1 MKENTW
7 KHTIN
12 SAKAAPQSPARHFQF
27 KSLAAVLGN
36 KDEKLDNDPGNIF
49 AISTATNV
57 QVALHFF
64 FFFPGWRKTGWT
76 VPKKKEHLP
85 SCYKQTLLKIGAL
98 GRCVPDTYTEPSA
111 PARPLSQGSA
121 SCTPQALPR
130 PDRKYLNEWLSCKQ
144 TLRKASKSMF

>member
-49 AISTATNV
+49 AISTAMNV

-64 FFFPGWRKTGWT
+64 FFFSLVGGKLAGLSPKRK
-76 VPKKKEHLP
+76 
-85 SCYKQTLLKIGAL
+85 SICLLVI
-98 GRCVPDTYTEPSA
+98 
-111 PARPLSQGSA
+111 
-121 SCTPQALPR
+121 
-130 PDRKYLNEWLSCKQ
+130 
-144 TLRKASKSMF
+144 SKRY